1 MKTVSNKSN
10 NSNKNNKNLLA
21 MRTLTTTIRITF
33 FLTFAFFL
41 GLNVATAQ
49 TPEAETFIQKYAA
62 VATREMYRSNMPAS
76 IKLAQLIHES
86 QWGKS
91 ELTAKANNGFG
102 MKATA
107 KWTGKVYEKKDD
119 EKGLSK
125 FRHYESLEAS
135 IIDHTNHIKNSARYA
150 ELQKLPRTDYKAW
163 ANGLQ
168 KCGYATNPKYA
179 EFLIKIIETYKLDR
193 FDAAKEFVVEN
204 GGSFD
209 TNSGDEDVKE
219 TIPALPAMDAKGGAA
234 KSDDGGLSEL
244 EKALNQNGV
253 KVQISSGDRK

>member
-1 MKTVSNKSN
+1 MKTVSK
-10 NSNKNNKNLLA
+10 NSNKSINNNNNLLA

-33 FLTFAFFL
+33 LLTFAFFL

-49 TPEAETFIQKYAA
+49 TPETEAFIQKYAT

-107 KWTGKVYEKKDD
+107 KWAGKIYEKKDD

-125 FRHYESLEAS
+125 FRQYESLEAS

-179 EFLIKIIETYKLDR
+179 EFLISIIERYKLNR
-193 FDAAKEFVVEN
+193 FDDAKEFVVEN
-204 GGSFD
+204 GGFD
-209 TNSGDEDVKE
+209 TNAGDDDVKE
-219 TIPALPAMDAKGGAA
+219 TVPTLPIMDAKGGTA
-234 KSDDGGLSEL
+234 KGDDGGLGEL

-253 KVQISSGDRK
+253 KVQISGGDRN